1 MNPTQL
7 TFPVPEPVRG
17 FTVRSTPLLC
27 LSVRQ
32 PWAWLIVN
40 GWKNIENREWPTRF
54 RGRFLIHASKGMTRG
69 EYDSAV
75 IFVAGFAPS
84 LVIPP
89 MAALDRGGIVGEAV
103 LLDCVTRH
111 DSEWFCGTYGF
122 VLDEQKP
129 LPFEPCTGALGFFR
143 HNNALSGREPDQHE

>member
-7 TFPVPEPVRG
+7 TLPVPEPVRG
-17 FTVRSTPLLC
+17 FTVRATPLLC

-69 EYDSAV
+69 EYEAAFM
-75 IFVAGFAPS
+75 FVAGFAPS

-89 MAALDRGGIVGEAV
+89 MGALERGGIVGEAV

-122 VLDEQKP
+122 VLDDQKP
-129 LPFEPCTGALGFFR
+129 LPFEPCTGAMGFFR
-143 HNNALSGREPDQHE
+143 HNKEVSVER

>member
-1 MNPTQL
+1 M
-7 TFPVPEPVRG
+7 
-17 FTVRSTPLLC
+17 LC

-40 GWKNIENREWPTRF
+40 GWKNIENREWPTPF

-69 EYDSAV
+69 DYDSAV
-75 IFVAGFAPS
+75 MFVAGFAPS

-89 MAALDRGGIVGEAV
+89 MASLERGGVVGEAV

-111 DSEWFCGTYGF
+111 DSDWFCGTYGF

-129 LPFEPCTGALGFFR
+129 LPFEPCTGALGFFKP
-143 HNNALSGREPDQHE
+143 NAEREVRT